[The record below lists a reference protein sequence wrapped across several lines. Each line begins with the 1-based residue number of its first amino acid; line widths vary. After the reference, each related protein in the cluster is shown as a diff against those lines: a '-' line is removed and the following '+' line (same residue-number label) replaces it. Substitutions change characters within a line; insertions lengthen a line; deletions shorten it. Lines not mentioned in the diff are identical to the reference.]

1 MPEFT
6 KYGIEVDVDV
16 DVDIDVNEF
25 LDECVSSEIDE
36 VIEWLIDSDYIK
48 STQVVD
54 DSNMSLGDKEYINI
68 ISKLTD
74 PMVRF
79 RLSEEDLYAIQQIS
93 DKL

>member
-1 MPEFT
+1 MPEFKQHT
-6 KYGIEVDVDV
+6 
-16 DVDIDVNEF
+16 DISASEF
-25 LDECVSSEIDE
+25 LDACVLSDIIE
-36 VIEWLIDSDYIK
+36 VIEWFVEQGCIK
-48 STQVVD
+48 PEQVFG
-54 DSNMSLGDKEYINI
+54 NGKLSLGDKEYINI

>member
-1 MPEFT
+1 MPEFA
-6 KYGIEVDVDV
+6 KYT
-16 DVDIDVNEF
+16 DISASEF
-25 LDECVSSEIDE
+25 LDACVLSDIIE
-36 VIEWLIDSDYIK
+36 VIDWLVEQGYIK
-48 STQVVD
+48 PGQVYGK
-54 DSNMSLGDKEYINI
+54 MSLGDKEYLNI

>member
-1 MPEFT
+1 MPEFAEYT
-6 KYGIEVDVDV
+6 
-16 DVDIDVNEF
+16 DISASEF
-25 LDECVSSEIDE
+25 LDACVLSDIIE
-36 VIEWLIDSDYIK
+36 VIDWLVEQGCIK
-48 STQVVD
+48 PGQVYGK
-54 DSNMSLGDKEYINI
+54 MSLGDKEYLNI